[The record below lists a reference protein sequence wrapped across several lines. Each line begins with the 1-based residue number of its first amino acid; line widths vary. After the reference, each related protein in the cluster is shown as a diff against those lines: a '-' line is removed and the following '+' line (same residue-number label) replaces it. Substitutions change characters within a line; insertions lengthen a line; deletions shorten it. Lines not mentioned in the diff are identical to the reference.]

1 MNDRVL
7 IETEKYNNIVLE
19 ITNTA
24 SDCLLDEE
32 VLFDT
37 EEIIHTN
44 ITSLLSRYNERIN
57 VVTKKYHMQSAQ
69 SLPKALDALKESI
82 EETDRKAAANIKAKV
97 NK

>member
-24 SDCLLDEE
+24 SDCHLDEE
-32 VLFDT
+32 VLLDT

-69 SLPKALDALKESI
+69 SLPNALDALRESI
-82 EETDRKAAANIKAKV
+82 EETDRKAAANIKVKV

>member
-1 MNDRVL
+1 MNDRVSV
-7 IETEKYNNIVLE
+7 ETEKYNNIVLE

-24 SDCLLDEE
+24 SDCRLDEE
-32 VLFDT
+32 VLLDA
-37 EEIIHTN
+37 EEIKHTD
-44 ITSLLSRYNERIN
+44 ITSLLSKYNERIN
-57 VVTKKYHMQSAQ
+57 VVTKKYQMQSAQ